1 MTVGKPAMLS
11 ESVKNP
17 AVLCAAANDT
27 DHFMACI
34 DLQRKRRDITAA
46 RSWRRGHC
54 VGVMGAGS
62 GRQGHGVRV
71 MGSGSQGQGHRVRVT
86 GSGSWRQGQ
95 GHGVRVM
102 GVRVMASGS
111 RRRGRGVMAQSH

>member
-34 DLQRKRRDITAA
+34 DLQRKRRDITAPRSWGHGVRVMA
-46 RSWRRGHC
+46 SGSWRR
-54 VGVMGAGS
+54 
-62 GRQGHGVRV
+62 GHGVRV
-71 MGSGSQGQGHRVRVT
+71 MGSGS
-86 GSGSWRQGQ
+86 W
-95 GHGVRVM
+95 GHGVKPLWSLVNQIPPGLETRFARLLTAPVPRKLERKK
-102 GVRVMASGS
+102 VD
-111 RRRGRGVMAQSH
+111 